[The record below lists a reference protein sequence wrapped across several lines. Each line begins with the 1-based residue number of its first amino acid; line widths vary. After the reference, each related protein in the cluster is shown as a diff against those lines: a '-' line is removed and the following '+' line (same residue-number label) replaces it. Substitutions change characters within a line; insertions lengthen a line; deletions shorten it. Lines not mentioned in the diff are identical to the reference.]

1 MRAGMK
7 LARTAALGIALAIVA
22 SPALAEPRW
31 LACKFTDAGG
41 VVRNFHMVFD
51 DLRSTASLFDAGQ
64 LVEGSGTTINYQSI
78 RSRFP
83 AFALTYNRNDGAL
96 AISAE
101 GSYGGLLKG
110 DCRRSRLRAPQGLGT
125 RPRAGASSLPE
136 LAEPR
141 DE

>member
-1 MRAGMK
+1 MRPGMM
-7 LARTAALGIALAIVA
+7 LARTTALGVALAAAA

-31 LACKFTDAGG
+31 LACKFTDQGG

-51 DLRSTASLFDAGQ
+51 DLRSTAAVFDAGQ

-96 AISAE
+96 AIAAE
-101 GSYGGLLKG
+101 GTYGGMLKG
-110 DCRRSRLRAPQGLGT
+110 DCRRSPPPPGAP
-125 RPRAGASSLPE
+125 AG
-136 LAEPR
+136 
-141 DE
+141 